1 MTVGVVHGPNL
12 DLLGTRQ
19 PELYGTATLAD
30 IDGTLA
36 EVARELGVEVAS
48 VQSNHEGVL
57 VDWVRDHA
65 AGVGGFVVNAA
76 AYTHTSVALLDVL
89 LGVER
94 PFVEVHLTNL
104 AARPRRRRRSLLAR
118 HAVGVIMGFGGR
130 GYELG
135 LRALVAHMRDAKRD
149 RPTGLER
156 GE

>member
-36 EVARELGVEVAS
+36 GLARELGVEVAC

-76 AYTHTSVALLDVL
+76 AYTHTSLALLDVL

-104 AARPRRRRRSLLAR
+104 AARPRRRSLLAR
-118 HAVGVIMGFGGR
+118 HAAGVIMGFGAR

-135 LRALVAHMRDAKRD
+135 LRALVAHLRDANRD
-149 RPTGLER
+149 RPTGPER